1 MTNKEFLTDLKE
13 GDFFAAVHIKTG
25 GKLIACFD
33 NYYDNDDMNGGKYHT
48 IYTKFFIG
56 YIGRFAMGIPIGCHD
71 DFTQLRRATLWETF
85 KLIDE
90 LRINGYT
97 YNRKTRQI
105 CKKPV

>member
-13 GDFFAAVHIKTG
+13 GDFFTSVHIKTG

-33 NYYDNDDMNGGKYHT
+33 SYYDYDDIGGKYHK
-48 IYTKFFIG
+48 IHTKFFIG
-56 YIGRFAMGIPIGCHD
+56 YIGRFGMGFTVGCHD
-71 DFTQLRRATLWETF
+71 DFTQLRRATLCETF

-97 YNRKTRQI
+97 YNRKTKQI
-105 CKKPV
+105 CKKSV